1 MRTETY
7 ETKVQGMI
15 CRQCEDIVTEKLL
28 HTRGVIDAKASYW
41 KNRVSVS
48 YDPDIVSVPE
58 LESALS
64 GAGYPSGS
72 GGVGGVL
79 VDIICLA
86 AMAGLFFLFKY
97 LPAQVTVPKAE
108 AGAAL
113 GFIFVIGL
121 LTSTHCVGMCGGIML
136 SQTTDTSIA
145 DAAVRKRRS
154 LGAALCYNGG
164 RVVTS
169 VVAGAVFGA
178 LGAVIT
184 YTMTFKSI
192 LFTMA
197 GALVLLIG
205 LSMWGVIPGLRALS
219 PRLPGA
225 CELPKNV
232 RRRYIGKP
240 LIIGLLTGIMPCG
253 ASYAMW
259 VYSMGTGSAARGA
272 VTMLVWSLGTVPL
285 MLIFGS
291 IGAFIPAKYS
301 KWMIKISAV
310 FVAALGLLMLTKG
323 IKMA

>member
-1 MRTETY
+1 
-7 ETKVQGMI
+7 MI

-64 GAGYPSGS
+64 GLATLRKRRR
-72 GGVGGVL
+72 GGVL

-86 AMAGLFFLFKY
+86 AMAGCSSLQV
-97 LPAQVTVPKAE
+97 PAGAGDGTQAE

-113 GFIFVIGL
+113 GFILSSGF
-121 LTSTHCVGMCGGIML
+121 TSTHCVGMCGGIML

-145 DAAVRKRRS
+145 DASARKRRS

-169 VVAGAVFGA
+169 VVVGAVFGA

-205 LSMWGVIPGLRALS
+205 LSM
-219 PRLPGA
+219 GA
-225 CELPKNV
+225 
-232 RRRYIGKP
+232 
-240 LIIGLLTGIMPCG
+240 
-253 ASYAMW
+253 
-259 VYSMGTGSAARGA
+259 
-272 VTMLVWSLGTVPL
+272 
-285 MLIFGS
+285 
-291 IGAFIPAKYS
+291 
-301 KWMIKISAV
+301 
-310 FVAALGLLMLTKG
+310 
-323 IKMA
+323 